1 VGAVTVDA
9 TGPDNGT
16 VLDGTVLDNG
26 LVRVDIDADGLLR
39 SVRDLVA
46 DRELLAPGARG
57 NLLQLHP
64 DHPTVYDAWNLD
76 RHYLR
81 RRTDLT
87 AADSVTVTDA
97 GPLLAA
103 VRVER
108 HFGASRVTQTYRL
121 TAGARRLDIDTE
133 IDWHESEKVL
143 KAAFPLDI
151 HADRST
157 AEIQFGHVHRPLHT
171 NTSWD
176 QARYEIYAHRWIR
189 VAEPGYGVAIA
200 NDSTYGHDVTRTVR
214 DRTTSDGGATSDGG
228 TTTTVRL
235 TLLRAPH
242 SPDPRTDQGAH
253 RFAYA
258 LVVGGEVDAAVDA
271 GYALNLPLRAVPGDC
286 AFPALLSVD
295 NPAVRVEAVKLA
307 DDASGD
313 VIVRLYESRGGRAV
327 ATVRTGSP
335 FTRATEVDLLER
347 GLGTRQCRA
356 ELSRLPDGCLRLS
369 LRPFQVLTLRLGR

>member
-1 VGAVTVDA
+1 VTVENLDGA
-9 TGPDNGT
+9 
-16 VLDGTVLDNG
+16 VLDGAVLDGAVLDNG
-26 LVRVDIDADGLLR
+26 LLRVVIDDDGLLC

-64 DHPTVYDAWNLD
+64 DHPARWDAWNID
-76 RHYLR
+76 RHYLH

-87 AADSVTVTDA
+87 AAESVTVTDA

-108 HFGASRVTQTYRL
+108 RFGDSRVTQTYRL
-121 TAGARRLDIDTE
+121 TAGADRLDIDTE
-133 IDWHESEKVL
+133 VDWHESEKVL
-143 KAAFPLDI
+143 KVAFPLDL

-176 QARYEIYAHRWIR
+176 RARYEIYAHRWIR

-200 NDSTYGHDVTRTVR
+200 NDSTYGHDAA
-214 DRTTSDGGATSDGG
+214 RTTRDEDGG

-253 RFAYA
+253 RFGYA
-258 LVVGGEVDAAVDA
+258 LVVAGDFDAAVDA
-271 GYALNLPLRAVPGDC
+271 GYALNLPLRVVPGDC
-286 AFPALLSVD
+286 ALPALLSVD
-295 NPAVRVEAVKLA
+295 HPAVRVEAVKLA

-313 VIVRLYESRGGRAV
+313 VIVRLYESRGGRA
-327 ATVRTGSP
+327 TTILRTGFP
-335 FTRATEVDLLER
+335 FADAAEVDLLER
-347 GLGTRQCRA
+347 RLDTPQRRA
-356 ELSRLPDGCLRLS
+356 GLSRLPDDGLRLS
-369 LRPFQVLTLRLGR
+369 LRPFQVVTLRLSR